1 MRGKLRILSNDDV
14 AGVSNKSKVTNAW
27 DRRAADSE
35 GCLTG
40 IHGWLS
46 IGMMEWGY

>member
-1 MRGKLRILSNDDV
+1 MRGRLRILNSDDV
-14 AGVSNKSKVTNAW
+14 AGVFNQSKVTYAW

-40 IHGWLS
+40 TCGRLS
-46 IGMMEWGY
+46 IEMMEWGY